1 MVSKLKG
8 FDEVDPWNLTENVFQ
23 SIGKDYM
30 EIVVGNPAEGA
41 NAMTA
46 AWGGLGVM
54 WNLPVAF
61 VVVRGEEY
69 RHSRHLIDQ
78 EPLFSVDF
86 LGDAHAK
93 AKQYLGTAHG
103 WDDPRK
109 IESAGLHTGWCGVDI
124 AHDKSFGLG
133 SHIHTPFIEE
143 SRLVLVCEKICEQE
157 LPREC
162 CKDAALWERWYTTQG
177 QHCLYI
183 AEIRAAF
190 AKPAAA
196 QKEQVARR

>member
-61 VVVRGEEY
+61 VVTRG
-69 RHSRHLIDQ
+69 RISPFASSHRSR
-78 EPLFSVDF
+78 
-86 LGDAHAK
+86 
-93 AKQYLGTAHG
+93 T
-103 WDDPRK
+103 
-109 IESAGLHTGWCGVDI
+109 
-124 AHDKSFGLG
+124 
-133 SHIHTPFIEE
+133 
-143 SRLVLVCEKICEQE
+143 LVQ
-157 LPREC
+157 R
-162 CKDAALWERWYTTQG
+162 
-177 QHCLYI
+177 
-183 AEIRAAF
+183 
-190 AKPAAA
+190 
-196 QKEQVARR
+196 